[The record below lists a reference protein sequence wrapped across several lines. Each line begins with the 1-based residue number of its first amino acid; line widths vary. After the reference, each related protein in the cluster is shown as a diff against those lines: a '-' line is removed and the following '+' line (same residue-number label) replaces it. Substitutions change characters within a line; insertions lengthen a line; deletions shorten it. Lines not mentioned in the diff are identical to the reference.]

1 MTFLVEVNNISK
13 SFDSF
18 LAVDNV
24 SFSLARGEVLGF
36 LGPNGAG
43 KTTTMRILTGFLK
56 PNSGNIK
63 INGLNLFSNLKESR
77 EFIGYVPEGSPL
89 YNEMTTID
97 FLSFICEIRGI
108 NKDKNL
114 SKVISLLNLHDVLLQ
129 KIDTLSKGFKR
140 RVGLAQALIHDPKI
154 LILDEPTDG
163 LDPNQKHE
171 VRKLIKKLGKEK
183 AIIISTHILEEV
195 KAICNRTMIIS
206 NGKLLIDDSPN
217 NVLKKSSSYN
227 NLLIS
232 VHEKTANELRKEIMT
247 TNKFKNVDV
256 LGNVCSVKLKSS
268 SDSIYISEYLLQ
280 KKYTIKHYSI
290 NKGKLEEVFR
300 ELTYNN
306 D

>member
-1 MTFLVEVNNISK
+1 MTFLIEVNNVSK

-24 SFSLARGEVLGF
+24 SFSLAKGEVLGF

-56 PNSGNIK
+56 PSLGSIK
-63 INGLNLFSNLKESR
+63 INGLNLFTNLKQSR

-108 NKDKNL
+108 NIDQNL
-114 SKVISLLNLHDVLLQ
+114 SKVISLLNLNDVLLQ

-195 KAICNRTMIIS
+195 KAICNRTMILS
-206 NGKLLIDDSPN
+206 NGKLLIDDAPS
-217 NVLKKSSSYN
+217 NVLKKSSNYN

-232 VHEKTANELRKEIMT
+232 IHEKTASDFRKEIMT
-247 TNKFKNVDV
+247 INKFKNVDL
-256 LGNVCSVKLKSS
+256 LGNVCSIKLKNS
-268 SDSIYISEYLLQ
+268 SDSNSISEYINK
-280 KKYTIKHYSI
+280 KKYTIKHFSI
-290 NKGKLEEVFR
+290 NKGNLEEVFR
-300 ELTYNN
+300 ELTYKN

>member
-1 MTFLVEVNNISK
+1 MAFLVEVNNITK

-24 SFSLARGEVLGF
+24 SFSLTKGEVLGF

-56 PNSGNIK
+56 PSSGSVK
-63 INGLNLFSNLKESR
+63 INGLNLFTNLKQSR
-77 EFIGYVPEGSPL
+77 ESIGYVPEGSPL

-108 NKDKNL
+108 NINQNL
-114 SKVISLLNLHDVLLQ
+114 SKVISLLDLNDVLLQ

-195 KAICNRTMIIS
+195 KAICNRTMILS
-206 NGKLLIDDSPN
+206 NGKLLIDDAPN

-227 NLLIS
+227 NLCIS
-232 VHEKTANELRKEIMT
+232 VHEKTANELRREILQI
-247 TNKFKNVDV
+247 NKYKNVDV
-256 LGNVCSVKLKSS
+256 VGNVCSVKINGS
-268 SDSIYISEYLLQ
+268 SDSINISKYLYK
-280 KKYTIKHYSI
+280 KKYTIKHYSV
-290 NKGKLEEVFR
+290 NKGNLEEVFR
-300 ELTYNN
+300 KLTY
-306 D
+306 

>member
-13 SFDSF
+13 SFESF

-24 SFSLARGEVLGF
+24 SFSLSKGEVLGF

-56 PNSGNIK
+56 PNSGSIK
-63 INGLNLFSNLKESR
+63 INGLDLFTNLKLAR

-89 YNEMTTID
+89 YNEMTMID
-97 FLSFICEIRGI
+97 FLSFICEIRGVNKEEKLGRVI
-108 NKDKNL
+108 N
-114 SKVISLLNLHDVLLQ
+114 LLNLKEVLLQ

-183 AIIISTHILEEV
+183 SIIISTHILEEV
-195 KAICNRTMIIS
+195 KAICNRTMILS
-206 NGKLLIDDSPN
+206 NGRLLVDDSPN

-227 NLLIS
+227 RLLVS
-232 VHEKTANELRKEIMT
+232 VHEKTAAELKKELMTIRKYKSVEIE
-247 TNKFKNVDV
+247 
-256 LGNVCSVKLKSS
+256 GNICSIKLNSS
-268 SDSIYISEYLLQ
+268 LESTAISEYLLK
-280 KKYTIKHYSI
+280 KKYTIKHFSI

-300 ELTYNN
+300 ELTNKEN
-306 D
+306 